1 MLSMNFKYLIFCF
14 YIFLMAGITF
24 TACKETPKKLPIIG
38 EREIIGKD
46 TIFHKIPQFSFLNQD
61 SIEISNRDFDQNIYV
76 TDFFFTS
83 CPSICPKVK
92 RQMLRIYD
100 KFENDPVLKIVSH
113 TMDPKRDTPTRLKTF
128 AENLEVDTDR
138 WIFLTG
144 DKDSLLDMSEN
155 YFIAA
160 YEDKEAP
167 GGFDHSGKIVLVDK
181 KRHVRAFAEGTDP
194 DDVTDF
200 LTDIQV
206 LINEV
211 NSN

>member
-1 MLSMNFKYLIFCF
+1 
-14 YIFLMAGITF
+14 MAGITF